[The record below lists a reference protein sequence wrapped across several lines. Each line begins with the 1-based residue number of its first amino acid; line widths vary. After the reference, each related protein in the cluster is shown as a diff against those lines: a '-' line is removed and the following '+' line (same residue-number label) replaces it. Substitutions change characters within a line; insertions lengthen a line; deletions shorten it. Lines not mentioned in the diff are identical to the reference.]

1 MSSTDI
7 TETETTLETQ
17 LADMIAA
24 GADLDEI
31 AAAIA
36 AATAGD
42 AAMADDEGRPQV
54 PDASSSERGYWNI
67 RDRAAGD
74 PARARDLAEW
84 AIAKHHEAEDR
95 LAADQEAC
103 DREMQR
109 LQERMAKL
117 RTRHERTISFFA
129 GVLEQYADDYAPRE
143 KSVAMLNGT
152 LRRRKNRALVSW
164 DEKAALA
171 WAVGQPEADE
181 LAPRVLA
188 KAAVNAYLRE
198 SGAVVEFRREVEP
211 PTPYTFV
218 VERS

>member
-1 MSSTDI
+1 MTIASST
-7 TETETTLETQ
+7 ELETQ

-36 AATAGD
+36 AASAGD

-54 PDASSSERGYWNI
+54 PDTGSERGYWNI

-84 AIAKHHEAEDR
+84 AIAKHAEAEDR
-95 LAADQEAC
+95 LTADQEAC

-143 KSVAMLNGT
+143 KSVAMLHGT
-152 LRRRKNRALVSW
+152 LRRRKNRTTVSW
-164 DEKAALA
+164 DEAAALA
-171 WAVGQPEADE
+171 WAASQPEADE
-181 LAPRVLA
+181 LAPRRLA
-188 KAAVNAYLRE
+188 KAAVNAYLRD
-198 SGAVVEFRREVEP
+198 SGEVVEFRREVEP